1 MEQEND
7 SYLNEKQNQV
17 SARKEGELF
26 HPPKNYVLQKTRIEA
41 RDQLCQQHWFEDFP
55 WIHYDERYMVFLI

>member
-7 SYLNEKQNQV
+7 SYLNEKQNEV

-41 RDQLCQQHWFEDFP
+41 RDQCVSNIGLKISHGYIMMKGTWFS
-55 WIHYDERYMVFLI
+55 